1 MKKSKYWSKIDGPS
15 FAYLQIGF
23 ENADAIE
30 IASKYI
36 EIFDTSIFKDL
47 SLTNDKKDEILHCES
62 LHLCI
67 NKGADR
73 SYRIYDR
80 LSPCTVFER
89 LLKFRD
95 IAYITYLDSKKSPK
109 VTLYVPWEESSDT
122 DNGYQST
129 KINED
134 GNLEIL
140 IQRKKV

>member
-15 FAYLQIGF
+15 FAYLQIGS
-23 ENADAIE
+23 ENADPIE
-30 IASKYI
+30 IDSKYI

-47 SLTNDKKDEILHCES
+47 SLTNDKKDEILHCVY

-80 LSPCTVFER
+80 LSPCSVFER

-95 IAYITYLDSKKSPK
+95 VAYIVYLNSKKSPK
-109 VTLYVPWEESSDT
+109 VTLYVPWDENSDT
-122 DNGYQST
+122 DNRFQST

-140 IQRKKV
+140 IQRKKA

>member
-80 LSPCTVFER
+80 LSPCSVFER

-95 IAYITYLDSKKSPK
+95 VAYIGYLNSKKSP
-109 VTLYVPWEESSDT
+109 TETIYVPWEESSDT
-122 DNGYQST
+122 DNRFQST
-129 KINED
+129 KMNED
-134 GNLEIL
+134 GNLEIVSG
-140 IQRKKV
+140 RKKA